1 MKRPGFRGLPMFLL
15 LAACGG
21 GGGSPAAPGTL
32 SGQLSILL
40 AAPLDREPNDTAA
53 AARLLRGE
61 PEGVL
66 DAERDPIDVLR
77 MVADRP
83 GAHTAAL
90 QSEGVEGE
98 VLLVD
103 LARGTAARSLVL
115 GKGDVFDVVVRAR
128 RGAGS
133 YRVVLSDAPG
143 DASPAALPEVYGD
156 CGDGFVPGE
165 IVAAAAEGFDG
176 HRVAAEAG
184 LSCRAAANGLC
195 LLRDDTAGDGG
206 GVRGLCALLASCARL
221 ESRGLVRY
229 AEPNRL
235 RRLAALPDDPLFA
248 PHQWALEQIHALAA
262 WEVATSSDTIV
273 AVVDSGI
280 RDHPDLVANLVP
292 GYDFEGND
300 ADPTDPTADFSHG
313 TQVAGVIAA
322 VGNNGLGITGVL
334 WSARVMPLRAFNT
347 SGFGTSFGIANAIL
361 YAAGLPNSSGT
372 LPAERA
378 SVINMSFA
386 STTSSATEKDAC
398 AAARA
403 AGVFLCAA
411 TGNQGSAFVRYPAG
425 YASVVAVGATT
436 SAGNRASYSNYG
448 GYLALVA
455 PGGSSGGGVITTGIV
470 AGDQYDYPFV
480 AGTSFASPHV
490 AAVAALCM
498 GLLPLTPDEVRS
510 TLLST
515 AQDIGAAGVDPATGH
530 GIVDAYRA
538 ALVVLGQDPP
548 VYVPYEEVEVRL
560 LRAGTTTVA
569 ASARTSDVEG
579 LRWTLPEVP
588 GGRYV
593 LEAGTDRNRDGL
605 LSGPGEL
612 YGRWQGGEILVV
624 DGPRAGLDFAIGEE

>member
-1 MKRPGFRGLPMFLL
+1 
-15 LAACGG
+15 
-21 GGGSPAAPGTL
+21 
-32 SGQLSILL
+32 
-40 AAPLDREPNDTAA
+40 DREPNDTAA

-66 DAERDPIDVLR
+66 DAGRDPVDILR
-77 MVADRP
+77 MVADRA

-90 QSEGVEGE
+90 RSEGVLGE

-115 GKGDVFDVVVRAR
+115 AEGDVFDVVVRAR
-128 RGAGS
+128 TGAGR
-133 YRVVLSDAPG
+133 YRVVLSGEPG
-143 DASPAALPEVYGD
+143 DESPAALPEGYGD

-165 IVAAAAEGFDG
+165 IVAAPAAGFDG

-184 LSCRAAANGLC
+184 LSCRAAGNGLC
-195 LLRDDTAGDGG
+195 LLRDASAGEDGG
-206 GVRGLCALLASCARL
+206 LRGLCALLASCARL
-221 ESRGLVRY
+221 ERAGLVRY

-235 RRLAALPDDPLFA
+235 RRLAALPDDPLFP
-248 PHQWALEQIHALAA
+248 PHQWGLEQIHALAA
-262 WEVATSSDTIV
+262 WDLATSSDAIV

-280 RDHPDLVANLVP
+280 RNHPDLEGNLVP
-292 GYDFEGND
+292 GHDFEGND
-300 ADPTDPTADFSHG
+300 ADPTDPTANFSHG
-313 TQVAGVIAA
+313 TQVAGVIGA
-322 VGNNGLGITGVL
+322 VGDNGQGISGVL

-347 SGFGTSFGIANAIL
+347 AGFGTSFGIANAIL

-386 STTSSATEKDAC
+386 STASSATEQDAC
-398 AAARA
+398 DAARA
-403 AGVFLCAA
+403 AGLFLCAA

-436 SAGNRASYSNYG
+436 TAGNRASYSNYG
-448 GYLALVA
+448 GHLALVA

-480 AGTSFASPHV
+480 TGTSFASPHV

-498 GLLPLTPDEVRS
+498 GLVPLTPDEVAS
-510 TLLST
+510 VLAST
-515 AQDIGAAGVDPATGH
+515 AQDIGAPGVDPETGH

-538 ALVVLGQDPP
+538 ALAVLGQPP
-548 VYVPYEEVEVRL
+548 PAYVPYEEVEVRL
-560 LRAGTTTVA
+560 LRAGTTTVV
-569 ASARTSDVEG
+569 ASARTSDAAG
-579 LRWTLPEVP
+579 LEWTLPDVP
-588 GGRYV
+588 AGRYV
-593 LEAGTDRNRDGL
+593 LEAGTDRNRDGV

-612 YGRWQGGEILVV
+612 YGRWQGGEVLVV
-624 DGPRAGLDFAIGEE
+624 DGPRGDLDFAIAGE